1 MTAGG
6 RRRRRGRSR
15 SAVTVASRGFNTNS
29 NVFKVSSAAGAAA
42 AAGRFREL
50 FQWRAASAAV
60 CSLSRPL
67 FLIADNL
74 DLH

>member
-15 SAVTVASRGFNTNS
+15 SAVTSRGFNTTNS
-29 NVFKVSSAAGAAA
+29 NVFKVSSAAAA

-60 CSLSRPL
+60 FVL
-67 FLIADNL
+67 FL
-74 DLH
+74 DLSFSLLTA